1 MRLGF
6 WLSSA
11 AMWRTLVTMAALTLG
26 VAACGRGVESS
37 MTSDTGLSS
46 SSSKA
51 VAAVKADDGTALQ
64 SALRAGT
71 DPNVQAEQGHPLLV
85 VAIASGSRAAF
96 ELLLRSGA
104 DPGRPDA
111 NGQSAV
117 HWAAMNESPWWL
129 QTLLSHR
136 ADPNV
141 PNARTQARPLMDA
154 MLSHRDEN
162 LALLLKAGA
171 DPNARD
177 SEGSTALHVA
187 ASTKRAGYSLQLL
200 QAGADPMAQDNF
212 GKTFQAYQ
220 WLGNEAQLPAER
232 RQERTAVRE
241 WLKERQIAVQD
252 PAAR

>member
-1 MRLGF
+1 M
-6 WLSSA
+6 
-11 AMWRTLVTMAALTLG
+11 TIDT
-26 VAACGRGVESS
+26 GRG
-37 MTSDTGLSS
+37 
-46 SSSKA
+46 SSKA
-51 VAAVKADDGTALQ
+51 VAAVQADDTAALQ
-64 SALRAGT
+64 AALRAGA
-71 DPNVQAEQGHPLLV
+71 DPNAVAEHGHPLLV
-85 VAIASGSRAAF
+85 VAIASGSRASF
-96 ELLLRSGA
+96 ELLLREGA
-104 DPGRPDA
+104 DASRPDA
-111 NGQSAV
+111 GGQSAV

-129 QTLLSHR
+129 QTLLAHR

-200 QAGADPMAQDNF
+200 QAGADPLAQDTF

-220 WLGNEAQLPAER
+220 WLGREAQLPAQR
-232 RQERTAVRE
+232 QQEREAVRQ
-241 WLKERQIAVQD
+241 WLKAHRVALEGPGSA
-252 PAAR
+252 P

>member
-1 MRLGF
+1 
-6 WLSSA
+6 
-11 AMWRTLVTMAALTLG
+11 
-26 VAACGRGVESS
+26 

-51 VAAVKADDGTALQ
+51 VSAVQADDGPALQ
-64 SALRAGT
+64 AALRAGT
-71 DPNVQAEQGHPLLV
+71 DPNAQAEHGHPLLV
-85 VAIASGSRAAF
+85 VAITAGSRAAF
-96 ELLLRSGA
+96 EVLLRAGA

-129 QTLLSHR
+129 QTLLANR

-141 PNARTQARPLMDA
+141 PNARTRARPLMDA

-177 SEGSTALHVA
+177 SEGSTALHIA

-232 RQERTAVRE
+232 RQERAAVRE
-241 WLKERQIAVQD
+241 WLKAHQVAVQGT
-252 PAAR
+252 PGP

>member
-1 MRLGF
+1 
-6 WLSSA
+6 
-11 AMWRTLVTMAALTLG
+11 
-26 VAACGRGVESS
+26 VESS
-37 MTSDTGLSS
+37 MTSDTGLG
-46 SSSKA
+46 SSKA
-51 VAAVKADDGTALQ
+51 VAAVQADDTAALQ
-64 SALRAGT
+64 AALRTGT
-71 DPNVQAEQGHPLLV
+71 DPNAVAEKGHPLLV
-85 VAIASGSRAAF
+85 VAIAAGSRASF

-104 DPGRPDA
+104 DASRPDA

-141 PNARTQARPLMDA
+141 PNTRTQARPLMDA

-171 DPNARD
+171 DPDARD

-187 ASTKRAGYSLQLL
+187 ASTKRAGYTLQLL
-200 QAGADPMAQDNF
+200 QAGADPMAQDSF

-220 WLGNEAQLPAER
+220 WLGNEGQLPAQR
-232 RQERTAVRE
+232 QQEREAVRQ
-241 WLKERQIAVQD
+241 WLKAHSVAVQD
-252 PAAR
+252 SMVR